1 MYKARILLKPA
12 SHIIGEE
19 ARDARVRAL
28 RYVLDRY
35 FEKQKAA
42 TTSGGEKGSEEQRTP
57 REPDNHCRP

>member
-1 MYKARILLKPA
+1 VYKARILLKPA
-12 SHIIGEE
+12 SHITGEE

-57 REPDNHCRP
+57 SKRDKDLRQ